1 MLACSGPS
9 GNERH
14 GPIRRTATPEHLF
27 AASHRRA
34 LCRLTPSPR
43 PDLPARA
50 QRLLLDYMDKA
61 LRRSFDEVTSDIDS
75 IYITADGRYQGPLND
90 AKREAIRRF
99 LERMYVFDGVVVVPS
114 IIDLLRNLAAV

>member
-1 MLACSGPS
+1 
-9 GNERH
+9 
-14 GPIRRTATPEHLF
+14 
-27 AASHRRA
+27 
-34 LCRLTPSPR
+34 
-43 PDLPARA
+43 
-50 QRLLLDYMDKA
+50 MDKA